1 MKKPILENKINALE
15 THNFAEYFKYYIS
28 LVEEDDLQKALK
40 LSFKKIKHL
49 VKNLTEE
56 QGNFAYAKKKWTIKE
71 LLVHVMDTERI
82 FSYRALCI
90 ARGDSTPLPGFDE
103 NQYALHSYA
112 TARNMNDIARE
123 FSVLRASTIELI
135 KSLNENVWS
144 NTGTANSHIVSIP
157 ALFYAILGHEIH
169 HMQVINERYL
179 PQ

>member
-1 MKKPILENKINALE
+1 MKIQRPLPGTYPPYYDTYISKVKSDNLLDELLTVHYDTIDLITSIDLE
-15 THNFAEYFKYYIS
+15 TQHFRYAE
-28 LVEEDDLQKALK
+28 
-40 LSFKKIKHL
+40 
-49 VKNLTEE
+49 
-56 QGNFAYAKKKWTIKE
+56 GKWNIKE
-71 LLVHVMDTERI
+71 ILQHIMDTERI

-103 NQYALHSYA
+103 NKYASHSYA

-169 HMQVINERYL
+169 HMQVINEHYL

>member
-1 MKKPILENKINALE
+1 MKIQKPLPGTYPPYYDTYISKVKSDNLLDELLTVHYDTIDLITSIDLE
-15 THNFAEYFKYYIS
+15 TQHFRYAE
-28 LVEEDDLQKALK
+28 
-40 LSFKKIKHL
+40 
-49 VKNLTEE
+49 
-56 QGNFAYAKKKWTIKE
+56 GKWNIKE
-71 LLVHVMDTERI
+71 ILQHIMDTERI

-103 NQYALHSYA
+103 NTYASHSYA

-169 HMQVINERYL
+169 HMQVINEHYL

>member
-1 MKKPILENKINALE
+1 MKIQRPLPGTYPPYYDTYISKVQSDNLFEELLTVHYDTIDLITSIDLE
-15 THNFAEYFKYYIS
+15 TQHFRYAE
-28 LVEEDDLQKALK
+28 
-40 LSFKKIKHL
+40 
-49 VKNLTEE
+49 
-56 QGNFAYAKKKWTIKE
+56 GKWNIKE
-71 LLVHVMDTERI
+71 ILQHIMDTERI

-144 NTGTANSHIVSIP
+144 NTGTADSHIVSLP

>member
-1 MKKPILENKINALE
+1 MKIQRPLPGTYPPYYDTYISKVQSDNLFEELLTVHYDTIDLITSIDLE
-15 THNFAEYFKYYIS
+15 TQHFRYAE
-28 LVEEDDLQKALK
+28 
-40 LSFKKIKHL
+40 
-49 VKNLTEE
+49 
-56 QGNFAYAKKKWTIKE
+56 GKWNIKE
-71 LLVHVMDTERI
+71 ILQHIMDTERI

>member
-1 MKKPILENKINALE
+1 MKIQKPLPGSYPPYFDTYISKVKSDNLLDELLTVHYDTIDLITSIDLE
-15 THNFAEYFKYYIS
+15 TQHFRYAE
-28 LVEEDDLQKALK
+28 
-40 LSFKKIKHL
+40 
-49 VKNLTEE
+49 
-56 QGNFAYAKKKWTIKE
+56 GKWNIKE
-71 LLVHVMDTERI
+71 ILQHIMDTERI

-103 NQYALHSYA
+103 NNYASHSYA

-169 HMQVINERYL
+169 HMQVINEHYL